1 LGALPA
7 AELEA
12 LLSTRR
18 PELKPIER
26 GLAARLAEGA
36 VGRAL
41 TFDLGIYLAS
51 RQDALLIL
59 KTVLREPDY
68 SQLFQATERYRGGA
82 DGQEK
87 TISLLRAL
95 TRLLEDLLLVLAGAP
110 QLVRNVDLVPELERL
125 AQGLT
130 ADWIDGAAK
139 ALVDVEQGMRRNL
152 LRSLSLDA
160 MALSLETR

>member
-1 LGALPA
+1 
-7 AELEA
+7 
-12 LLSTRR
+12 
-18 PELKPIER
+18 
-26 GLAARLAEGA
+26 
-36 VGRAL
+36 
-41 TFDLGIYLAS
+41 LAS

-87 TISLLRAL
+87 TVSLLRAL
-95 TRLLEDLLLVLAGAP
+95 GRLLEDLLLVVAGAP
-110 QLVRNVDLVPELERL
+110 QLVRNIDLVPELERM

-139 ALVDVEQGMRRNL
+139 ALGDVEQGMRRNL

-160 MALSLETR
+160 MTISFESR